1 MFNFNF
7 DKACST
13 SHSIYLRRFR
23 PKNGFCTHNQT
34 EVEAIIFRSV
44 YHQGIYQP
52 YILFIFGFLWD
63 NRISQN
69 FFRLHSIYLRC
80 SKPKSD
86 FCIFI
91 QTEVETVVFRSI
103 IKVFI
108 NLTMYLSSNFY
119 AEIKFLK
126 NLSDYIVFIYIRL
139 VFLLKKV
146 KM

>member
-13 SHSIYLRRFR
+13 SHSIHLRRFR

-34 EVEAIIFRSV
+34 VVEAIVFRSLPSR
-44 YHQGIYQP
+44 YLSTLQC
-52 YILFIFGFLWD
+52 
-63 NRISQN
+63 
-69 FFRLHSIYLRC
+69 IYLRIFMRELNF
-80 SKPKSD
+80 SKFLQITYYLSALFQTKIG

-108 NLTMYLSSNFY
+108 NLTIYLSSNFY
-119 AEIKFLK
+119 TRIEFLK
-126 NLSDYIVFIYIRL
+126 NLSDYIVFIYNRN
-139 VFLLKKV
+139 VFLSKNV